1 MTDKI
6 KAVGSKAEVFHG
18 TAKHTPGGLFKKDL
32 MKTRKGR
39 IVSKKQHA
47 SGKKAIKRLFSLG
60 YKPKKGKFSLFRK
73 GTAKATRSKKTKR
86 TTRRRRG
93 GGSLQSMNDDMFTQG
108 TPMIGINKAQGLSA
122 TAMPIAWQA
131 GKV

>member
-1 MTDKI
+1 MTEKM
-6 KAVGSKAEVFHG
+6 KASGSKAEVWHG
-18 TAKHTPGGLFKKDL
+18 TARHTPGGLHKKDL

-60 YKPKKGKFSLFRK
+60 FKPKKGTFKLFHK
-73 GTAKATRSKKTKR
+73 GTAKSHAKKTKR

-93 GGSLQSMNDDMFTQG
+93 GAVSGM
-108 TPMIGINKAQGLSA
+108 PMYGINKDQGGVSPVA
-122 TAMPIAWQA
+122 FQA

>member
-1 MTDKI
+1 MCSISIEMTEKI

-18 TAKHTPGGLFKKDL
+18 TAKHTPGGLYKKDL

-60 YKPKKGKFSLFRK
+60 FKPKKGTFKLFHK
-73 GTAKATRSKKTKR
+73 GTAKAHTKAHAKKTKR

-93 GGSLQSMNDDMFTQG
+93 GAVSGM
-108 TPMIGINKAQGLSA
+108 PMYGINKDQGA
-122 TAMPIAWQA
+122 VTPVAFQA